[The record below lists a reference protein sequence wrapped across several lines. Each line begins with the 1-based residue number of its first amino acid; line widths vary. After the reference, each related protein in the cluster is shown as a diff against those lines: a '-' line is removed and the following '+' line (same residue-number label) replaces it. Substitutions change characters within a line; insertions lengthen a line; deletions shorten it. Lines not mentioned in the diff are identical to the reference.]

1 MSTKRAREIADIKS
15 GLLSS
20 EEVLVQKA
28 LDKMEPK
35 GDASLIPTLISVW
48 EESESQKI
56 KRKVESLM
64 FGLKDK
70 GALETLIQYIQ
81 TDVSEEKKWLA
92 LNSIWQSG
100 YDASA
105 YLSELVDFALSNSY
119 TNAIDVMTIIDN
131 SEFDE
136 STEDHVDLNLK
147 RINQYILENKSENQ
161 TVLLEIKSILID
173 KKIEG

>member
-1 MSTKRAREIADIKS
+1 MSTKRIKELTDIKS

-20 EEVLVQKA
+20 EEVLIQKA
-28 LDKMEPK
+28 LDKMELK

-48 EESESQKI
+48 TESKYQNI
-56 KRKVESLM
+56 KKGIESLM

-70 GALETLIQYIQ
+70 KALETLIDYIQ
-81 TDVSEEKKWLA
+81 TDASDEKKWLA
-92 LNSIWQSG
+92 LNAIWQSG
-100 YDASA
+100 FNAADYISQ
-105 YLSELVDFALSNSY
+105 LIDFALINSY

-136 STEDHVDLNLK
+136 KNEDHVDQNLRK
-147 RINQYILENKSENQ
+147 INEFMLKNKSENLS
-161 TVLLEIKSILID
+161 VLLEIKSILID